1 MDASPAQLLDFQ
13 MHGQD
18 IPALLG
24 HWADR
29 RPDHPALVWDPGD
42 GGDRSWTYA
51 QLLADVHR
59 LSAGLADRGIA
70 IGDKVLIH
78 SENCPEMVL
87 AFLAC
92 ATVGAVAVTTNTK
105 PGKKAMCKADSGHRA
120 GMCARTFIRPSI

>member
-1 MDASPAQLLDFQ
+1 MDASPAQILDFQ

-29 RPDHPALVWDPGD
+29 RRDHPALVWDPGE
-42 GGDRSWTYA
+42 GDRRTWTYG
-51 QLLADVHR
+51 QLRDDVHR
-59 LSAGLADRGIA
+59 LAAGLAGRGLA
-70 IGDKVLIH
+70 VGDKVLVH

-92 ATVGAVAVTTNTK
+92 ATLGAVAVTTNTK
-105 PGKKAMCKADSGHRA
+105 SVTSEIAFFAS
-120 GMCARTFIRPSI
+120 